1 MLDLHSALECREAA
15 LRRWLPRALR
25 TAGFLLLPW
34 ILVLALNV
42 RGHFGKRNLS
52 NAWVWFDAIE
62 VVALF
67 VLAALV
73 GRRHRATSPLAAAT
87 AVLLATDAFFDL
99 WSAHRGSAYLLAQV
113 LAYTAELPSAAVL
126 AVLSW
131 YSLAWAAEP
140 RAPGRQRGTAEHQ
153 G

>member
-1 MLDLHSALECREAA
+1 MPDLRAALERHEAGWR
-15 LRRWLPRALR
+15 LWLPRALCA
-25 TAGFLLLPW
+25 AGGLLMPW
-34 ILVLALNV
+34 IVVLALNV

-52 NAWVWFDAIE
+52 NAWVWLDVIE

-73 GRRHRATSPLAAAT
+73 SRRHRATSPLASAT
-87 AVLLATDAFFDL
+87 AVLLAMDAFFDL

-131 YSLAWAAEP
+131 YSLAWAGEP
-140 RAPGRQRGTAEHQ
+140 RPSAPRE
-153 G
+153 